1 MVNSC
6 IKLILFLPSIAAEI
20 AHFAEHGIAYP
31 TGFYGVPAH
40 AGFLGLT
47 AHPNGAVVPLE
58 PADVVAARQAH
69 LAHFA

>member
-1 MVNSC
+1 MVNSS

-31 TGFYGVPAH
+31 TGFYGVPTH